1 MKEIV
6 TLGLTEGRHELPPVD
21 GFIFPKEVDPTD
33 LEYINATVSEKI
45 QSFVGIKKTSRLG
58 LNQSSWDDVE
68 CFEGEK
74 ILHLYVTGLTVL
86 TASVIS
92 YCALNGI
99 SLTLF
104 HYDRETK
111 DYYKQ
116 RLFGGNGNY

>member
-1 MKEIV
+1 MKNIV

-45 QSFVGIKKTSRLG
+45 QSFVGIKKTPRLG

-104 HYDRETK
+104 HYDREAGS
-111 DYYKQ
+111 YYPQ
-116 RLFGGNGNY
+116 RLFGGTGDY